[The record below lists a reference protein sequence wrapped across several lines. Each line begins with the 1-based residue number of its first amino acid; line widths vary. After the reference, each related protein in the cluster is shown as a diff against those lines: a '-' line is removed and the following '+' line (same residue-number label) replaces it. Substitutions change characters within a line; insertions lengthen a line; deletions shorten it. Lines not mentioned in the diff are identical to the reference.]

1 MLYPLDALERLDAHA
16 TSGVWGQ
23 FSTQHGPWKDEAMA
37 LWKSGDKNRCNKM
50 DTSHHMS
57 AMTANGPKRLAEFT
71 HADDA
76 AFAEALVNL
85 WRAGKLKY
93 VEDEDV

>member
-1 MLYPLDALERLDAHA
+1 MLVPFADLERMDAYA
-16 TSGVWGQ
+16 TKGVWGQ
-23 FSTQHGPWKDEAMA
+23 FSTTSGPWQKEAVE
-37 LWKSGDKNRCNKM
+37 LWKTDRKAAIQSH

-57 AMTANGPKRLAEFT
+57 AMTPNGKKRVAEFT

-93 VEDEDV
+93 VED